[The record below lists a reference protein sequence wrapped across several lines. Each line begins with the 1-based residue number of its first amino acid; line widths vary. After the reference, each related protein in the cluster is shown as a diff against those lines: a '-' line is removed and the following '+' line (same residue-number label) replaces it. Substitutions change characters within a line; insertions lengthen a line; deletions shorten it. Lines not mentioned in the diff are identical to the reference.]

1 MSKNF
6 IILNFMSVNKYIYKF
21 SNLIRKMGIDLH
33 ENNNQR
39 VIAMKKEIDKLG
51 KIEFKIE
58 QYPDGSWTAE
68 STNLDGIITGG
79 TNTQDIS
86 ATIKDAVFTYFEIPP
101 YLCVDSLLRRDNE
114 PVTMRQNVYA

>member
-1 MSKNF
+1 MR
-6 IILNFMSVNKYIYKF
+6 LNKYIYKF

-33 ENNNQR
+33 ENNDPR
-39 VIAMKKEIDKLG
+39 VIAMKKEIGRLG

-68 STNLDGIITGG
+68 SINIDGIITGG

-101 YLCVDSLLRRDNE
+101 HLCVDSLLRRDNE

>member
-1 MSKNF
+1 MR
-6 IILNFMSVNKYIYKF
+6 LNKYIYKF

-33 ENNNQR
+33 ENNDPR
-39 VIAMKKEIDKLG
+39 VIAMKKEIDRLG

-68 STNLDGIITGG
+68 SINIDGIITGG

-101 YLCVDSLLRRDNE
+101 HLCVDSLLRRDNE

>member
-1 MSKNF
+1 
-6 IILNFMSVNKYIYKF
+6 MSVNKYIYKF

-33 ENNNQR
+33 ENNDPR
-39 VIAMKKEIDKLG
+39 VIAMKREIDKLG
-51 KIEFKIE
+51 RIEFKIE

-68 STNLDGIITGG
+68 STNIDGIITGG

>member
-1 MSKNF
+1 
-6 IILNFMSVNKYIYKF
+6 MSVNKYIYKF

-33 ENNNQR
+33 ENNDPR

>member
-1 MSKNF
+1 
-6 IILNFMSVNKYIYKF
+6 MSVNKYIYKF

-33 ENNNQR
+33 ENNDPR

-114 PVTMRQNVYA
+114 PVTMRQNIYA